1 MGTLKLSGPVTVRSA
16 TVQAGDL
23 IRAAI
28 VEGRLTPGQRLHEA
42 DLARELGLSR
52 TPVREA
58 LMLLHADGLIE
69 LEANRG
75 ARVATYDRADL
86 ADCYGVRAALEAYAA
101 FHAATR
107 ATTEQVDALER
118 SCDRFDTRRRE
129 GQDVLPLVA
138 ENLRFHGIVHD
149 ASESRRVPAL
159 VRGLIQLP
167 LLYRAHAWY
176 SPDRRVISEHYHRE
190 LTAAIKSRD
199 ADRSERIMREHVLE
213 AGAAA
218 LRAFDEV
225 ETDGALTEARRDS

>member
-1 MGTLKLSGPVTVRSA
+1 MSTLKLSGRVIARSA
-16 TVQAGDL
+16 TAQAGDL

-28 VEGRLTPGQRLHEA
+28 IDGSLVPGQRLREV

-58 LMLLHADGLIE
+58 LALLHADGLVE
-69 LEANRG
+69 LTANRG

-86 ADCYGVRAALEAYAA
+86 ADCYGVRAVLEGYAA
-101 FHAATR
+101 HQAATR
-107 ATTEQVDALER
+107 ATPEQVAALEH
-118 SCDRFDTRRRE
+118 SCDRFDALRADGE
-129 GQDVLPLVA
+129 DILPLVA

-149 ASESRRVPAL
+149 ASGSRRVPAL

-176 SPDRRVISEHYHRE
+176 SPDRHVISEHHHRE
-190 LTAAIKSRD
+190 LAAAIGSHD
-199 ADRSERIMREHVLE
+199 AGRSERIMREHVLE
-213 AGAAA
+213 AGVAA

-225 ETDGALTEARRDS
+225 DAADHTARPAAH